1 MNVIINMNAREIEE
15 VFDEVYNVESTV
27 ISACGRSRRDG
38 RVRGQ
43 DDGS

>member
-1 MNVIINMNAREIEE
+1 VIINMNAKEIKE

-38 RVRGQ
+38 RVRG
-43 DDGS
+43 